1 MQRSLLALVPLALV
15 TPALT
20 SCSLLGGGNHL
31 DDALDLVPDGAS
43 QVVFRDRDAI
53 AERLDLDEVD
63 TGASEADLTRYAEAV
78 DQDAAGPDDLTTYLL
93 PMQDSELSELDV
105 SWSVGGTLEE
115 GAFTAYKLDDGV
127 DLDAVADDLA
137 GAGYVEDELRGRRH
151 LELAAGNGEPTDAYP
166 PSWLEVTVDPDEHLL
181 VVGPAEGVLRVLDDE
196 DASLGD
202 NDTYE
207 ALLDDADD
215 VQYALVSDPPLCGG
229 GRATPAQLEASGA
242 TSLGSPVRTALLVT
256 GDDAEVSARLEYADD
271 DAAEADLEARRTY
284 LDDGTL
290 AATGEPVSSLG
301 SFDLD
306 RTDAVV
312 RVALD
317 LERPGSA
324 VDVAQQGDG
333 FLACTPAPDD
343 AEDGGDEDGEVGESP
358 SAPTTTAPGEPT
370 VTAPSDD
377 STVQLP

>member
-53 AERLDLDEVD
+53 AERLGLDEVEG
-63 TGASEADLTRYAEAV
+63 GASDDDLQRYAEAME
-78 DQDAAGPDDLTTYLL
+78 QDAAGTDDLTTYLL
-93 PMQDSELSELDV
+93 PMQDSELSDLDV
-105 SWSVGGTLEE
+105 SWSVGGVLEE
-115 GAFTAYKLDDGV
+115 GPFTVYRVDDGV

-151 LELAAGNGEPTDAYP
+151 LELAAGNGEPSDAYP
-166 PSWLEVTVDPDEHLL
+166 PTWLEVTVDPDEHLL
-181 VVGPAEGVLRVLDDE
+181 VIGPAEGVLRVLDDQ
-196 DASLGD
+196 DASLSD

-207 ALLDDADD
+207 DLLDDADD
-215 VQYALVSDPPLCGG
+215 VQYALVSDPPACDAST
-229 GRATPAQLEASGA
+229 RTTPAQLEESGTTA
-242 TSLGSPVRTALLVT
+242 LGSPERTALLVT

-271 DAAEADLEARRTY
+271 DAAEADLAARRTY
-284 LDDGTL
+284 LDEGSL
-290 AATGEPVSSLG
+290 ATSGEPVSSLG
-301 SFDLD
+301 SFEVE
-306 RTDAVV
+306 RKDAVV
-312 RVALD
+312 RVTLD
-317 LERPGSA
+317 LKSPAAA
-324 VDVAQQGDG
+324 VDVAEQGDG

-343 AEDGGDEDGEVGESP
+343 AEDDGESP
-358 SAPTTTAPGEPT
+358 SAPATTEPGEPT